1 MGDFG
6 LRGFTFAQLPIWLI
20 GSTNVDA
27 QGKVVYAYLV
37 WRQGRNAGCWP
48 SMERIAADLGLSR
61 RTVVRILQ
69 YLEDTGYIAIKL
81 VPGKNNT
88 YSAVGE
94 PPESLRL
101 TETLAVELRM
111 PQATRGSDM
120 DVTSDTGDTGGV
132 TPMSQDQ
139 CHPCHTN
146 HMNEPHPQTTE
157 GDGAKSNEIWRDALK
172 ALEMQLGRGQVATLL
187 SITRAERLNGHW
199 VVTCSNDYW
208 RDWLEN
214 RAKARIMEELSAQV
228 GEPVQGIEFVKGRVR

>member
-48 SMERIAADLGLSR
+48 SMERISADLGLSR

-69 YLEDTGYIAIKL
+69 NLEETGYIAIKR

-111 PQATRGSDM
+111 PQATRGSDIH
-120 DVTSDTGDTGGV
+120 VTSDTGDTGVV
-132 TPMSQDQ
+132 TPMAQDQ

-157 GDGAKSNEIWRDALK
+157 EDGAKGNEIWREALK
-172 ALEMQLGRGQVATLL
+172 ALEVQLGRGQVATLL
-187 SITRAERLNGHW
+187 SNTRAERLNGHW
-199 VVTCSNDYW
+199 VVKCSNDYW
-208 RDWLEN
+208 REWMDARLRRTITAELET
-214 RAKARIMEELSAQV
+214 RVGQVEE
-228 GEPVQGIEFVKGRVR
+228 IKFVRGRVK